1 MSWHHHVI
9 YLCNRRSNKDKKGT
23 SHGDFLGDEQWDWL
37 TRQLLYP
44 EADGRYPDL
53 VLLGSSILVL
63 SDEKLVEE
71 TWDEFPDARRRLL
84 KLIGLASLHTTIVL
98 LSGDIHRSEIST
110 ATNRL
115 VLPSLLEDYSV
126 LSSLHL
132 DDSML
137 RALETAASIP
147 VQLVEFTS
155 SGLSHTFTKT
165 VSAIVS
171 RDASSPNRTGLSAVD
186 DHPSR
191 HTSSDMDIGL
201 SSLVVEVEGR
211 GWLCMAIDY
220 FYQVIQLST

>member
-1 MSWHHHVI
+1 M
-9 YLCNRRSNKDKKGT
+9 
-23 SHGDFLGDEQWDWL
+23 
-37 TRQLLYP
+37 
-44 EADGRYPDL
+44 
-53 VLLGSSILVL
+53 L

-115 VLPSLLEDYSV
+115 VLPSLLEDYLV

-137 RALETAASIP
+137 RALETAASTP

-171 RDASSPNRTGLSAVD
+171 RDASSPNRTGLSHAAAVVVD
-186 DHPSR
+186 DM
-191 HTSSDMDIGL
+191 DMDIGL
-201 SSLVVEVEGR
+201 SSLAVEVEDR
-211 GWLCMAIDY
+211 GWLCTAIDY

>member
-1 MSWHHHVI
+1 
-9 YLCNRRSNKDKKGT
+9 
-23 SHGDFLGDEQWDWL
+23 
-37 TRQLLYP
+37 
-44 EADGRYPDL
+44 

-115 VLPSLLEDYSV
+115 VLLSSSLHQHPA

-137 RALETAASIP
+137 RALETALSTP

-171 RDASSPNRTGLSAVD
+171 RDGSSPNSS
-186 DHPSR
+186 DHPSGR
-191 HTSSDMDIGL
+191 TSSRDMDMDRGNG
-201 SSLVVEVEGR
+201 SLTVEVEDR
-211 GWLCMAIDY
+211 GWLCTAIDY
-220 FYQVIQLST
+220 FYQVSEEGHDACIHR